1 MIDLDRQFEIIKQ
14 ATAEGYKGNFSD
26 LIMQEAQ
33 ALQQQQQQQQQQ
45 QNPEQPQAQPPQQ
58 PMPAAMAPP
67 PQEGT
72 GDLIQSYQDAPPGM
86 ANNPVGENVSNVVS
100 DAGSYR
106 DGGVYRVADM
116 VEYEKGGYTDAKV
129 EARSEKIRED
139 AIKMAFKDK
148 RKSGGYKSKYCW

>member
-45 QNPEQPQAQPPQQ
+45 NPEQPQVQQPQQ

-67 PQEGT
+67 AQEGA
-72 GDLIQSYQDAPPGM
+72 GDLIQSYQDAPPGV

-100 DAGSYR
+100 DASSYQ

-116 VEYEKGGYTDAKV
+116 MSYKKGGYTDAKV
-129 EARSEKIRED
+129 DSRAEKIRED
-139 AIKMAFKDK
+139 VIKMAFQDK
-148 RKSGGYKSKYCW
+148 KKNGGYKSKYHW